1 MSGSKGITLSSSRE
15 RQETSRGNPR
25 QRKKVIRV
33 KVKKFDVL
41 TVPLEVE
48 YENPILGRLFGL
60 FVWLMLVR
68 VKKFNL
74 TMNGKPIFSF
84 YRLIV
89 PRFLKGGGADEE

>member
-1 MSGSKGITLSSSRE
+1 MSDNKDITLFTSRE
-15 RQETSRGNPR
+15 RQENSRGNLR

-33 KVKKFDVL
+33 KVKKFNVL

-48 YENPILGRLFGL
+48 YKKPILGRVFGL
-60 FVWLMLVR
+60 FIWLMLVR

-84 YRLIV
+84 YTLIV
-89 PRFLKGGGADEE
+89 PRFLKGGGDDAE

>member
-1 MSGSKGITLSSSRE
+1 M
-15 RQETSRGNPR
+15 
-25 QRKKVIRV
+25 

-48 YENPILGRLFGL
+48 YENSVLGRLFSL
-60 FVWLMLVR
+60 FAWLMLVR

-74 TMNGKPIFSF
+74 TMNGKPISSF

-89 PRFLKGGGADEE
+89 PRFLKGGGDDAE

>member
-1 MSGSKGITLSSSRE
+1 M
-15 RQETSRGNPR
+15 
-25 QRKKVIRV
+25 

-41 TVPLEVE
+41 IVPVEVE
-48 YENPILGRLFGL
+48 YKKPILGRLFGL
-60 FVWLMLVR
+60 LCWLMVVR

-89 PRFLKGGGADEE
+89 PRFLKGGGDNAE

>member
-15 RQETSRGNPR
+15 RRAVSRGNLR

-33 KVKKFDVL
+33 KVKKFNVL

-48 YENPILGRLFGL
+48 YKKPILGRVFGL
-60 FVWLMLVR
+60 FICLMVVR

-84 YRLIV
+84 YTLIV
-89 PRFLKGGGADEE
+89 PRFLKGGGDDAE

>member
-1 MSGSKGITLSSSRE
+1 M
-15 RQETSRGNPR
+15 
-25 QRKKVIRV
+25 

-60 FVWLMLVR
+60 FVWLMLIR
-68 VKKFNL
+68 FKKFNF
-74 TMNGKPIFSF
+74 TMNGQPVFSF

-89 PRFLKGGGADEE
+89 PRFLKGGGADAE

>member
-1 MSGSKGITLSSSRE
+1 MSGSKGITLSSSLE

-48 YENPILGRLFGL
+48 YKNPILGRLFGL

-74 TMNGKPIFSF
+74 TMNGQPMFSF

-89 PRFLKGGGADEE
+89 PRFLKGGGIDAE

>member
-1 MSGSKGITLSSSRE
+1 M
-15 RQETSRGNPR
+15 
-25 QRKKVIRV
+25 

-41 TVPLEVE
+41 IVPLEVE
-48 YENPILGRLFGL
+48 YLKPIMGRLFCL
-60 FVWLMLVR
+60 FIWLMVVR

-89 PRFLKGGGADEE
+89 PRFLKGGGADAE